1 MTVYFFDHEAVRLE
15 IEIKPTCDTDGDM
28 DFRLLQF
35 IKHAFILQ
43 VSKNNSSLSVFFKI
57 KYTRYIILHH
67 ERHKLIFT

>member
-1 MTVYFFDHEAVRLE
+1 MTVYFSDDEAVRLE
-15 IEIKPTCDTDGDM
+15 IEIKPTCGTDGDM
-28 DFRLLQF
+28 GFSLLQF

-43 VSKNNSSLSVFFKI
+43 VSKSNSSLSIFFKI